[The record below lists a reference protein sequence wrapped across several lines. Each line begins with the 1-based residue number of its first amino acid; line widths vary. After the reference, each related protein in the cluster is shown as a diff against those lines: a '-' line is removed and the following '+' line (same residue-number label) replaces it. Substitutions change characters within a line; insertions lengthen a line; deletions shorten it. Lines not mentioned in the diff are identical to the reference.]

1 MRQWFIRLRQ
11 RLGQRSQKA
20 NLIIVGIGY
29 PGFSLGQAVQASG
42 CFHIVAFID
51 DEPWTHRTQLLGVT
65 IRYPSE
71 LAALVDRHE
80 VQYVVRIDGEGPAIA
95 DNIWQAVL
103 ATGVTP
109 VTLPADSTPG
119 TQLDQLLAAQSP
131 AD

>member
-1 MRQWFIRLRQ
+1 MRQWFTRLR
-11 RLGQRSQKA
+11 RWLGQRSQKA

-29 PGFSLGQAVQASG
+29 PGFSLAQAVQASG
-42 CFHIVAFID
+42 RFHIVAFID

-65 IRYPSE
+65 IRYPGE
-71 LAALVDRHE
+71 LAALIDRHE

-109 VTLPADSTPG
+109 VTLAAGSTPEE
-119 TQLDQLLAAQSP
+119 QLDQLLAAQSG